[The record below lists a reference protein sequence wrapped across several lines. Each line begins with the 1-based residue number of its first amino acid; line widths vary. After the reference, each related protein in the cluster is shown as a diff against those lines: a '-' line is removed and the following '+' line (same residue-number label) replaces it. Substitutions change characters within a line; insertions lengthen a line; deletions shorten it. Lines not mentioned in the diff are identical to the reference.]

1 MARHAYSQHLF
12 FLSRIFTV
20 KTALSMICCRY
31 SLSTLRKRK
40 VTTGYCTTYHRHP
53 HDRDICT
60 QHKIPPTHPH
70 TTSQHN
76 TTQYTHTHT
85 PPPPAH
91 KTRYTRERS
100 TACAIHTTHPST
112 QHTQQHITDTTQ
124 TTPLPSTYTY
134 AHNTPNIPHRTCT
147 HNTTHITHMHPQPTQ
162 LQKPRFAYATPL
174 TLPTVSL
181 SSSHKYFQHPCL
193 SRVSNAIALHTH

>member
-1 MARHAYSQHLF
+1 MHHAPPPPH
-12 FLSRIFTV
+12 TH
-20 KTALSMICCRY
+20 
-31 SLSTLRKRK
+31 
-40 VTTGYCTTYHRHP
+40 CTT

-60 QHKIPPTHPH
+60 QHKIPPAHTHTIP
-70 TTSQHN
+70 QHI
-76 TTQYTHTHT
+76 TTQYTHT
-85 PPPPAH
+85 PPPAH

-124 TTPLPSTYTY
+124 TTTLPSNYTY
-134 AHNTPNIPHRTCT
+134 AHNTPNIPHRTCA

-162 LQKPRFAYATPL
+162 QQKPRFAYATPL

-181 SSSHKYFQHPCL
+181 SSFHKYHQHPCL
-193 SRVSNAIALHTH
+193 SRVSNAIAMHTH

>member
-40 VTTGYCTTYHRHP
+40 VTTGYCTSYHRH
-53 HDRDICT
+53 HTHTALHMTETYVHNTRY
-60 QHKIPPTHPH
+60 HPPPHPH

-85 PPPPAH
+85 HHHHPRTRHATHVNDPRHAQYTQLIPALNTH
-91 KTRYTRERS
+91 NNTSQTQHRLHHYPAPTHMR
-100 TACAIHTTHPST
+100 TIHLTYRTGHAPTT
-112 QHTQQHITDTTQ
+112 QHT
-124 TTPLPSTYTY
+124 
-134 AHNTPNIPHRTCT
+134 
-147 HNTTHITHMHPQPTQ
+147 
-162 LQKPRFAYATPL
+162 
-174 TLPTVSL
+174 
-181 SSSHKYFQHPCL
+181 
-193 SRVSNAIALHTH
+193 

>member
-40 VTTGYCTTYHRHP
+40 VTTGYCTSYHRH
-53 HDRDICT
+53 HTHTALHMTETYVHNTRY
-60 QHKIPPTHPH
+60 HPPTHTQHPSI
-70 TTSQHN
+70 TQHN
-76 TTQYTHTHT
+76 THTHT

-147 HNTTHITHMHPQPTQ
+147 HNTTHITPPHTTHHTTHHT
-162 LQKPRFAYATPL
+162 TP
-174 TLPTVSL
+174 
-181 SSSHKYFQHPCL
+181 H
-193 SRVSNAIALHTH
+193 RR